1 MDTCSIMRRRMMMG
15 GGEQTPV
22 TVGSYTINQTKHT
35 TSANMISVSAAC
47 TTVINAIHA
56 ASHLYV
62 CELVNGV
69 LQCKQLS
76 DTNKLQ
82 WVDGTTATIS
92 DTQDVMMKLPQ
103 FWWKCVPDAENDDIA
118 DISFTMV
125 DPEDNTWHEW
135 AGNIFIGAYKG
146 LVIDSKLH
154 SRSGLVAG
162 GYSRVSLNGYKTY
175 AANKGAGFTCLTY
188 EMTQIIALLGF
199 GRLKKLTPRPDFNI
213 GASYSSSYTTG
224 HCDALGME
232 DGKVGNY
239 SSFWGIEDYITA
251 VGLGEFIHNL
261 TFSSGNIINIKNPL
275 NTSQNIRSVQ
285 CAATLS
291 GNNYFTKIV
300 LGTNGDILPKA
311 TTTSKPGNS
320 VGYGGYC
327 NVNNQGFYHANVVNN
342 SNTTFVPLTATTA
355 AGSAVNYV
363 TSRLQYQG
371 DYTIIQ

>member
-1 MDTCSIMRRRMMMG
+1 MSIRRRLMMVSG
-15 GGEQTPV
+15 KSSPV
-22 TVGSYTINQTKHT
+22 TVGSYTINQTTQT
-35 TSANMISVSAAC
+35 TSANMISVSSAC
-47 TTVINAIHA
+47 TKIINDIHA

-62 CELVNGV
+62 CELSNGV

-125 DPEDNTWHEW
+125 DPEDSTWHEW

-162 GYSRVSLNGYKTY
+162 GYTRTSLNSYKTY
-175 AANKGAGFTCLTY
+175 ATNKGAGFTCLTY

-199 GRLKKLTPRPDFNI
+199 GRLKELTPRVDYDFGVN
-213 GASYSSSYTTG
+213 YSSSYTTG
-224 HCDALGME
+224 NCDALGME
-232 DGKVGNY
+232 DGRVGKY
-239 SSFWGIEDYITA
+239 SNFWGIEDYITS
-251 VGLGEFIHNL
+251 VGLSEYIGNL
-261 TFSSGNIINIKNPL
+261 SYTSGDIINIKNPL
-275 NTSQNIRSVQ
+275 NTSQVVRSVQ
-285 CAATLS
+285 CGSPLN
-291 GNNYFTKIV
+291 GNRWATKIV
-300 LGTNGDILPKA
+300 LGTDGDILPKA
-311 TTTSKPGNS
+311 TTTSRPGWYD
-320 VGYGGYC
+320 GYGGY
-327 NVNNQGFYHANVVNN
+327 VNISNQSFRRANDVNSN
-342 SNTTFVPLTATTA
+342 NTTFVPLQATTVA
-355 AGSAVNYV
+355 SQVANYA

-371 DYTIIQ
+371 EYTIIT

>member
-1 MDTCSIMRRRMMMG
+1 MG

-22 TVGSYTINQTKHT
+22 TVGSYTINQTTYT
-35 TSANMISVSAAC
+35 TSADMISVSKAC
-47 TTVINAIHA
+47 TMVLKAIHA

-82 WVDGTTATIS
+82 WVDGTTATVS

-103 FWWKCVPDAENDDIA
+103 FWWKCVPDADNDDIA

-125 DPEDNTWHEW
+125 DPEDSTWHEW

-146 LVIDSKLH
+146 LVIDNKLH

-162 GYSRVSLNGYKTY
+162 GYTPTPIKSYKTY
-175 AANKGAGFTCLTY
+175 ATNKGAGFTCLTY

-213 GASYSSSYTTG
+213 GVAYSSSYTTG
-224 HCDALGME
+224 HCDALGMK

-239 SSFWGIEDYITA
+239 SSFWGLEDYVTG
-251 VGLGEFIHNL
+251 VGLSEYIHNL
-261 TFSSGNIINIKNPL
+261 TFSSGNIINIRNPL
-275 NTSQNIRSVQ
+275 NTSQNVRSVQ
-285 CAATLS
+285 CGSTLS
-291 GNNYFTKIV
+291 GNNFFTKIV

-311 TTTSKPGNS
+311 TTTSRPGDS
-320 VGYGGYC
+320 VGYGGSCSIAY
-327 NVNNQGFYHANVVNN
+327 QSFLHANSSNN
-342 SNTTFVPLTATTA
+342 TDTTFVSLQATAGENTTR
-355 AGSAVNYV
+355 NYT

-371 DYTIIQ
+371 DYTII

>member
-1 MDTCSIMRRRMMMG
+1 MMVSG
-15 GGEQTPV
+15 KSSPV
-22 TVGSYTINQTKHT
+22 TVGSYTINQTRQT
-35 TSANMISVSAAC
+35 TSANMISVSSAC
-47 TTVINAIHA
+47 TKIINDIHA

-103 FWWKCVPDAENDDIA
+103 FWWKSVPDAENDDICT
-118 DISFTMV
+118 ISFTMV

-146 LVIDSKLH
+146 LVIDNKLH

-162 GYSRVSLNGYKTY
+162 GYPRASLNSYKTY
-175 AANKGAGFTCLTY
+175 ATNKGAGFTCLTY
-188 EMTQIIALLGF
+188 EMIQMIALLGF
-199 GRLKKLTPRPDFNI
+199 GRLKKLTPRPDYTI
-213 GASYSSSYTTG
+213 GVNYSSSYTTG

-239 SSFWGIEDYITA
+239 SSFWGLEDYITA
-251 VGLGEFIHNL
+251 VGLSEYIHNL
-261 TFSSGNIINIKNPL
+261 TFSSGNIINIRKPL
-275 NTSQNIRSVQ
+275 DTSQNVRSVQ
-285 CAATLS
+285 CGATLS
-291 GNNYFTKIV
+291 GNNFFTKIV
-300 LGTNGDILPKA
+300 LGTNGDILPKS
-311 TTTSKPGNS
+311 TTTTRPGNNT
-320 VGYGGYC
+320 GYGGYC
-327 NVNNQGFYHANVVNN
+327 NINNGGFYHANAANN
-342 SNTTFVPLTATTA
+342 NNTTFVTLAATTG
-355 AGSAVNYV
+355 AGAAVNYV

-371 DYTIIQ
+371 DYTIMT

>member
-1 MDTCSIMRRRMMMG
+1 MGTCSSLRRRMMMG

-22 TVGSYTINQTKHT
+22 TVGSYTINQTTHT
-35 TSANMISVSAAC
+35 KSANMISVSKAC
-47 TTVINAIHA
+47 TTVLNAIHA

-62 CELVNGV
+62 CELVDGV

-82 WVDGTTATIS
+82 WVDGTTATVS

-103 FWWKCVPDAENDDIA
+103 FWWKCVPDADNDDIA

-162 GYSRVSLNGYKTY
+162 GYARTSLNSYKTY
-175 AANKGAGFTCLTY
+175 ATNKGAGFTCLTY

-199 GRLKKLTPRPDFNI
+199 GRLKKLTPRPDFNV
-213 GASYSSSYTTG
+213 GVAYSSSYTTG

-239 SSFWGIEDYITA
+239 SSFWGLEDYITG
-251 VGLGEFIHNL
+251 VGLSEYIHNL
-261 TFSSGNIINIKNPL
+261 TFSSGNIINIRNPL
-275 NTSQNIRSVQ
+275 NTSQNVRSVQ
-285 CAATLS
+285 CGSPLN
-291 GNNYFTKIV
+291 GNRWTTKIV

-311 TTTSKPGNS
+311 TTTTKPGDDT
-320 VGYGGYC
+320 GYGGIC
-327 NVNNQGFYHANVVNN
+327 NISKSGFCHANGSNNNQ
-342 SNTTFVPLTATTA
+342 TTFVPLQATVTESSVA
-355 AGSAVNYV
+355 NYV
-363 TSRLQYQG
+363 ISRLQYQG